1 MNIFFFKFFIINGND
16 STHYYCYNNIYIECD
31 AYRLQGQHIIP
42 LLTVC
47 SLNYLRI
54 SLEEEM

>member
-1 MNIFFFKFFIINGND
+1 MTLPII
-16 STHYYCYNNIYIECD
+16 TVNNIYIECD